1 MKQTI
6 LVLFL
11 LAAPLSAQL
20 HFGVKGGIPFT
31 DALSTNAPFESR
43 FANWTLGPMIDLDL
57 PLGLGVEFDALYRKS
72 GLLGLRNEDTGSSW
86 SFPLVAKYRFP
97 GAVVRPYVLGGFV
110 YRHISN
116 VGSVFD
122 GTGDGLV
129 LGTGI
134 RFNAFVFK
142 ISPELRYT
150 RWSGPK
156 NTFTEVRPN
165 QNQFELLVGI
175 TF

>member
-1 MKQTI
+1 MKQIST
-6 LVLFL
+6 LLFL

-31 DALSTNAPFESR
+31 DAINTSAPFESR
-43 FANWTLGPMIDLDL
+43 FSNWTVGPMIDLDL
-57 PLGLGVEFDALYRKS
+57 PFGLGVEFDALYRKS
-72 GLLGLRNEDTGSSW
+72 GLQGLSSEDTGSSW
-86 SFPLVAKYRFP
+86 SFPLVAKYKFP
-97 GAVVRPYVLGGFV
+97 GVAVRPYIAGGFV

-122 GTGDGLV
+122 GTGDGFV
-129 LGTGI
+129 FGTGL

-142 ISPELRYT
+142 ISPEVRYT

-156 NTFTEVRPN
+156 FTFDDIRPN
-165 QNQFELLVGI
+165 ANQFELLVGI